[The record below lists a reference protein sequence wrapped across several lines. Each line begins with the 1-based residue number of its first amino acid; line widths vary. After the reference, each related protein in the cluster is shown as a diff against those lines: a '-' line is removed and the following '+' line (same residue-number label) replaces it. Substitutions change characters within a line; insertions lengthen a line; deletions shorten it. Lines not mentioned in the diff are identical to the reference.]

1 MKQLIW
7 DCQKDI
13 AAYHPPES
21 GISEH
26 ELVKMLMARLDGR
39 QAKEAWETIG
49 RAGARTMTAGTMTAA
64 APLLKIERWPD
75 INRAAVGIGQ
85 APLQLRSRRC
95 HHLAWA
101 YSPCSKGTASNVAC
115 LYVTRSGDGI
125 KEKRGLYWTLV
136 WIIDDKRLRR
146 PAVRNFST
154 ISGVVMPSG

>member
-39 QAKEAWETIG
+39 PTKEAWETIG

-101 YSPCSKGTASNVAC
+101 YSPCSIQGN
-115 LYVTRSGDGI
+115 RF
-125 KEKRGLYWTLV
+125 E
-136 WIIDDKRLRR
+136 RR
-146 PAVRNFST
+146 MPVCYSQRRWNQGKAGALLDFSLDHR
-154 ISGVVMPSG
+154 